1 MITKENFEIGHIKNI
16 QQEYKNDL
24 HQLERTLFA
33 FGLLEAISKTE
44 MPFIFKGGTC
54 LLLLLQSPM
63 RISTDIDIVV
73 PPQTDINSYIQ
84 KAGQIFP
91 FFHVEEIKR
100 EPKSNIEKRHFKFLY
115 ISPTKNAEI
124 TVLLDVLF
132 EENLYTST
140 IQKTLENKLL
150 LTSGEN
156 QIITIPS
163 INCILGDKLTAFA
176 PHTVGKSINEYDLEI
191 IKQMFDCAT
200 LFNEHTD
207 FSEVKETYN
216 QIVKTEIAY
225 RGLDILPSQVL
236 KDTIFSAASIVSKGF
251 VNPEDF
257 SVYNRGINAIR
268 SHIFG
273 GKYGVERAALEA
285 SKVMY
290 LASCVLADKDTVEN
304 IADISTYQNVSIEY
318 EELKNLSKIKKV
330 YREAYAY
337 CIAALENCK
346 GLI

>member
-1 MITKENFEIGHIKNI
+1 MIIKENFEIEHIRNI
-16 QQEYKNDL
+16 QNEYKNDL

-33 FGLLEAISKTE
+33 FGLLEAISRTG

-54 LLLLLQSPM
+54 LMLLLKTPM

-73 PPQTDINSYIQ
+73 PPDTDIDSYIQ

-91 FFHVEEIKR
+91 FFHVEEMKR

-115 ISPTKNAEI
+115 ISPTKNTEI

-132 EENLYTST
+132 EENHYAST
-140 IQKTLENKLL
+140 LQKSLENKLL
-150 LTSGEN
+150 LTEGEN
-156 QIITIPS
+156 QIITVPS

-176 PHTVGKSINEYDLEI
+176 PHTVGKSIKDYDLEI

-200 LFNEHTD
+200 LINEHTD
-207 FSEVKETYN
+207 FAEVKKTYN
-216 QIVKTEIAY
+216 QIVRTEIAY
-225 RGLDILPSQVL
+225 RNINIQAKDVL
-236 KDTIFSAASIVSKGF
+236 KDTIFSAACIVSKGF
-251 VNPEDF
+251 INPEDF
-257 SVYNRGINAIR
+257 TIYNRGINAIK

-273 GKYGVERAALEA
+273 GRYGVERAAIEA
-285 SKVMY
+285 SRVMY
-290 LASCVLADKDTVEN
+290 FASCILADKDSV
-304 IADISTYQNVSIEY
+304 ADISDFDKYQKSYIEY
-318 EELKNLSKIKKV
+318 EELKNLSKVKKV

-337 CIAALENCK
+337 SVAALENCI